1 MKYGKSWMK
10 KSDGIGKFFWDPL
23 GLCLQCFFM
32 RDGALH
38 SRINCEV
45 HCKPVY
51 PELTLV
57 IKTENF
63 SRVIQ

>member
-38 SRINCEV
+38 
-45 HCKPVY
+45 
-51 PELTLV
+51 
-57 IKTENF
+57 
-63 SRVIQ
+63 RVMSSHAESIVKSIASLFIQSLHW